1 MKLLFYKWNSFMNEG
16 VEKGLEQLN
25 IAYDTFF
32 FPLKDWEKDAEFM
45 EVFTNK
51 VKERVYDVVFSI
63 NYVPMISDIC
73 EIIGIQYVAWVY
85 DSPIHIK
92 DISSLKN
99 TCNKIY
105 FFDRGQV
112 EKYRKDGIEANYMSL
127 AVDTYYW
134 KRQIRK
140 NKNKIFNADVSFV
153 GQLYQ
158 TEYSYFLS
166 PMDEYVRGFLEG
178 IINSQRK
185 VYGAYLIP
193 ELVTGELLQRMNE
206 QYAKVAVDGFQ
217 MGKRELEFLLASEV
231 TFRERYETLALL
243 AKHFQVHWYTSDNVE
258 ISNIKKHMY
267 ADYNTQMPVIF
278 HNSKIN
284 LNISLKTIYTG
295 IPLRALDIMGCA
307 GFLLSNYQ
315 VELAEYFVPGEE
327 CILYESL
334 GDMYEKCVY
343 YLVNETE
350 RQKIALA
357 GYEKVKRDFTFKEQ
371 LAKMFI

>member
-16 VEKGLEQLN
+16 VESGLKQLN
-25 IAYDTFF
+25 IVYDTFF
-32 FPLKDWEKDAEFM
+32 FQLKDWEKDAEFI
-45 EVFTNK
+45 ELFTNK
-51 VKERVYDVVFSI
+51 VKECVYDVVFSI

-92 DISSLKN
+92 GISSLKN

-112 EKYRKDGIEANYMSL
+112 EKYQRMGIEARYMPL
-127 AVDTYYW
+127 AVDTNYW
-134 KRQIRK
+134 ENQIR
-140 NKNKIFNADVSFV
+140 NNSNNVIGADISFV

-158 TEYSYFLS
+158 TEYSYFLT
-166 PMDEYVRGFLEG
+166 PMDEYIRGFLEG
-178 IINSQRK
+178 IINSQK
-185 VYGAYLIP
+185 KLYGAYLIP
-193 ELVTGELLQRMNE
+193 DLITEKLLQQMNE

-217 MGKRELEFLLASEV
+217 MGRKELEFLLAAEV
-231 TFRERYETLALL
+231 TFRERYENLRLL
-243 AKHFQVHWYTSDNVE
+243 AKHFQVDWYASDNVE
-258 ISNIKKHMY
+258 IPNVKKHMY

-278 HNSKIN
+278 YNSKIN

-327 CILYESL
+327 CVLYESME
-334 GDMYEKCVY
+334 DMYEKCAY
-343 YLVNETE
+343 YLANERE

-357 GYEKVKRDFTFKEQ
+357 GYEKVKRDFTFKER
-371 LAKMFI
+371 LLKMLV